1 MRVRAYAKLNLTLD
15 VLGKR
20 PDGYHDLRMLM
31 QTVAL
36 ADEITLTPQERPGVR
51 VQTNLHFLPNNEKNL
66 AAQAALRF
74 LRANSLE
81 ERGFSIDIEKKIPVC
96 AGLAGGSSDAAAVL
110 RGLNEMLGTGLL
122 PAELARLGQEIGSD
136 VPYCVTGGT
145 ALAEGR
151 GEVLTALPPLPP
163 CWVVLCKP
171 EFSISTPALFAGV
184 DSVRLR
190 CRPDTQ
196 GAIDSLRAGDLA
208 GVARRMYNVFE
219 DVLPD
224 RQRARVADIK
234 NVMVQCGALGASMS
248 GTGPT
253 AFGLFDSE
261 DRALEAQS
269 RLTGLGGEVFL
280 TQTV

>member
-151 GEVLTALPPLPP
+151 GEVLTALPP
-163 CWVVLCKP
+163 
-171 EFSISTPALFAGV
+171 PAPLLG
-184 DSVRLR
+184 
-190 CRPDTQ
+190 
-196 GAIDSLRAGDLA
+196 
-208 GVARRMYNVFE
+208 
-219 DVLPD
+219 
-224 RQRARVADIK
+224 
-234 NVMVQCGALGASMS
+234 GAL
-248 GTGPT
+248 
-253 AFGLFDSE
+253 
-261 DRALEAQS
+261 
-269 RLTGLGGEVFL
+269 
-280 TQTV
+280 